1 MGTRRAGSGGS
12 VAQPG
17 EGPASFV
24 NADPDAPVGWL
35 VPPDDED
42 ALVEALV
49 EALTSPRARV
59 ARGRAARAF
68 AQRGFSW
75 PRVAAAVAQVYA
87 SVRVR

>member
-1 MGTRRAGSGGS
+1 MGTRRAASGGS

-49 EALTSPRARV
+49 EALTRV